1 MKMPKKNDML
11 NGTVLIAMASIGYM
25 VANGLT
31 NSIAKID
38 DENAVLTD
46 EQKKTKLYVSL
57 GNVGVGGALAVTQ
70 KGAGMKETA
79 LRGLGV
85 GMGTYGGRS
94 LISHFAKSTNVVD
107 ATGVEGGTKRFMTG
121 ALGCPCNSENYDV
134 NNPSWT
140 KPRVVSI
147 PSMQELQTLRKP
159 YSRSNSRLQRDSNRT
174 LYTRRAS

>member
-1 MKMPKKNDML
+1 MPKKDDIL
-11 NGTVLIAMASIGYM
+11 NGTVLIAMATIGYM

-46 EQKKTKLYVSL
+46 EQKNTKLYVSL

-70 KGAGMKETA
+70 KGTGMKETA

-94 LISHFAKSTNVVD
+94 LVSHFAKSTNVVE

-121 ALGCPCNSENYDV
+121 ALGCPCTENYDV
-134 NNPSWT
+134 NNPAWT

-147 PSMQELQTLRKP
+147 PSMQEVQTLRMP
-159 YSRSNSRLQRDSNRT
+159 SARSKSRLQRDSNRT
-174 LYTRRAS
+174 LYSRRAS